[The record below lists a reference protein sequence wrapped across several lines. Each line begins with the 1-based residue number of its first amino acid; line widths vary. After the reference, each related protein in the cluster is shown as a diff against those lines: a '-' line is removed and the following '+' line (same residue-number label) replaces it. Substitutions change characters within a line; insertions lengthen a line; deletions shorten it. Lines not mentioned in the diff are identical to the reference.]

1 MSLFDSI
8 KQVVSTVQSG
18 VNGVNELKTKGQE
31 LAGDFAKTVNDVVD
45 EVQKSVSIDNHDST
59 IDKAQEKLSSLAD
72 KPTE

>member
-8 KQVVSTVQSG
+8 KQVVGTVQAS

-31 LAGDFAKTVNDVVD
+31 LASDYAQTLNGVVD
-45 EVQKSVSIDNHDST
+45 EVQKSVPIDSHDQT
-59 IDKAQEKLSSLAD
+59 IDKAQEKIEGLTG